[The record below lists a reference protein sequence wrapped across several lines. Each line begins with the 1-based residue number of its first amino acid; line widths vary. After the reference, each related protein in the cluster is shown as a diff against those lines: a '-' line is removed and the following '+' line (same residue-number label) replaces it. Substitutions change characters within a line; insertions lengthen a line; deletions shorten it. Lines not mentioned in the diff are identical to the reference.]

1 MEIELLFLYHHHKLK
16 IGRNL
21 IAPLSKLFRLEH
33 MMNFILNRLR
43 QIVTVSICLMP
54 INLILLPCT
63 LLGGSQCIA
72 AEPDLPNPLEG
83 SPPIKVAAS
92 LHPYA
97 LLVKEI
103 GGESVVVTT
112 LVGEG
117 LDPHDVEPTPSM
129 LRRGADAD
137 LIVLNGAG
145 LDDWARRGAHEKK
158 PLIAEEVAIAHISGD
173 STSGVSWWLDPD
185 VVVFLA
191 EEISERLCLLR
202 GSSCEIFRARAE
214 SLSGAL
220 RESVAKSKRA
230 DSGEPRHILSFHQV
244 FGRIASRLGYQEIG
258 GFAECETKARTWG
271 MLREARQVIE
281 REGLTVMLVE
291 PFHQKSDDMMQVA
304 RELEVTP
311 LSLDSMGWRSENY
324 RVFFSDILAG
334 LRRAGGSL

>member
-1 MEIELLFLYHHHKLK
+1 
-16 IGRNL
+16 
-21 IAPLSKLFRLEH
+21 
-33 MMNFILNRLR
+33 MNFILNRLR
-43 QIVTVSICLMP
+43 QIVTVSSCLMP
-54 INLILLPCT
+54 IYLILLPST
-63 LLGGSQCIA
+63 LLGSSQTIA
-72 AEPDLPNPLEG
+72 AEPDLPNPIEG
-83 SPPIKVAAS
+83 LSPLKVAVS

-97 LLVKEI
+97 LLAEEI

-112 LVGEG
+112 LIGEG
-117 LDPHDVEPTPSM
+117 LDPHDVEPTPSI
-129 LRRGADAD
+129 LRQGSDAD
-137 LIVLNGAG
+137 LIILNGGG
-145 LDDWARRGAHEKK
+145 LDNWARRGAREKR
-158 PLIAEEVAIAHISGD
+158 PLIAEEVAIAHHSGD
-173 STSGVSWWLDPD
+173 STPGVSWWLDPE
-185 VVVFLA
+185 VVIFLA
-191 EEISERLCLLR
+191 EDISERLCLLR
-202 GSSCEIFRARAE
+202 DSSCELFRARAE

-220 RESVAKSKRA
+220 REIVANSRRA

-304 RELEVTP
+304 RELAVTP

-324 RVFFSDILAG
+324 RVFFSDIVAG